1 MNHDSTLERIW
12 EARRRIYAVC
22 DNDPVKLVQYYID
35 RQKKN
40 ASRLIYGAEIEQ
52 PIKED
57 QNVLSPHVT
66 AVA

>member
-12 EARRRIYAVC
+12 EARRRIYAQC
-22 DNDPVKLVQYYID
+22 DHDPVKLVEYYRE

-40 ASRLIYGAEIEQ
+40 ASRLIYGAEIEHSE
-52 PIKED
+52 ED

-66 AVA
+66 AVV

>member
-12 EARRRIYAVC
+12 EARRRIYAKC
-22 DNDPVKLVQYYID
+22 DHDPVKLVEYYRE

-40 ASRLIYGAEIEQ
+40 SYRLIYGEEIEHVE
-52 PIKED
+52 ED

-66 AVA
+66 TVV

>member
-12 EARRRIYAVC
+12 EARRRIYTQC
-22 DNDPVKLVQYYID
+22 DHDPMKLVQYYIE

-40 ASRLIYGAEIEQ
+40 AYRLIYETEIEQ
-52 PIKED
+52 VEKD

-66 AVA
+66 AVV